1 MTMRTYTPLQ
11 NWAVFVLKKCIRI
24 RFTQTKKGGQQN
36 VDPPFFKP
44 WVSPTPTSEV
54 RLTT

>member
-24 RFTQTKKGGQQN
+24 HFIQTKKGGQQT
-36 VDPPFFKP
+36 VDPLF
-44 WVSPTPTSEV
+44 
-54 RLTT
+54 